1 MKLSDTSIRRP
12 VLATVM
18 TLVLVIFGIISF
30 SRLSVREYPDIDPPV
45 VSVRTVYKGASATI
59 METDVTKILEDQLSG
74 IEAIKTLSSVNREEV
89 SQITI
94 EFELS
99 RDVDAAANDVRDR
112 VSRARG
118 ALPDDI
124 DEPIISKVE
133 ADANAIVW
141 MAFYSDR
148 HAELE
153 ITDFADRYVKD
164 RLSSLPGVS
173 NVIIGGERR
182 YAMRIWLDKDRLAA
196 RQLTVQD
203 VEAALRAQN
212 VDIPSGRIESSRR
225 EFSVRTRGDLSTPQE
240 FNALILGYFDGYPI
254 RLQDVGLAELGAE
267 DERNAVRV
275 NGRTAVGLGVVKQS
289 KANTLAVADA
299 VKAELPGVRESLPE
313 GMKLEVAYDGSIF
326 IDRSIHE
333 VYVTMTIALM
343 LVVGVTFV
351 FLRSLRATV
360 IPAVAI
366 PASII
371 STFTIMYALGFSI
384 NVLTLLGLVLAI
396 GLVVDDAIV
405 VLENIHRRIEH
416 GQSTLQAALDG
427 SREIAFAV
435 VATTISL
442 VTVFVPIAFMTGTTG
457 RLFSEFALAVA
468 GSVLI
473 SGFIALSLTPMMSAK
488 ILKAGTAHTW
498 FYRATE
504 RGFDLVN
511 RIYRRTLA
519 MALTHRAAVILLGAV
534 FSVGGYFLFNS
545 LKSELAPVEDR
556 GVFIGVIIA
565 PEGSTLAYT
574 DAYARRVEALYD
586 QVPEMEKHFMVI
598 APGLEKP
605 NPVTNAF
612 TFNMLKDWSERDRSQ
627 QEIVGELSG
636 KMFAIPGILAFAINP
651 PSLGQNFVKTPV
663 QFVIG
668 GPTYDALQTYVNR
681 LFAKI
686 GSYPGLL
693 NLDTDLKLNKPEL
706 EVSINR
712 AKSAAVGV
720 PVATIGRTLET
731 LLGGREV
738 TTFKRDGEEY
748 EVVVK
753 LRDQD
758 RTKPAD
764 LSGLYVRGTQ
774 GALVQLSNLV
784 TIQEGV
790 APREL
795 NHYDKMRAV
804 TISANVAP
812 GYSLGD
818 VLAYLEQA
826 ARDTLPPGTR
836 TTLAGESKEFKESSG
851 SLYVTFALAIVVIY
865 LVLAAQ
871 FESFVHPF
879 TILLSVPLAVTGALL
894 SLKVMGATLN
904 VYSQI
909 GMVMLVGLVSKNAIL
924 IVEFANQLRA
934 RGAELSDAITEASS
948 LRLRPILMTTAA
960 MILGAVPLAV
970 ATGAGAESRRMLGYV
985 IVGGL
990 SFSTVLTLFIVPAVY
1005 TLLSPRSPAVQ
1016 KDDETADA
1024 APMRKAGAVV
1034 MGLAV
1039 LTGWLLV
1046 HASTADAQ
1054 EPAEPPVLR
1063 LSLKEAIEA
1072 ALDNNPTVLRFKE
1085 RILEARGAADTRRG
1099 ALLPNLNGT
1108 VSQFSRTFNLGA
1120 FGIPGGGVVGP
1131 FNPFDAR
1138 ASLVQ
1143 SIFNLSL
1150 IDRWR
1155 AGRVGV
1161 EVAELDAEATR
1172 RDTMAT
1178 VGLLYV
1184 EALRAEAAVKAS
1196 DANIQLNQQL
1206 LKLAQDRKAAGMAT
1220 GLDVTRAQVQ
1230 LENEKQR
1237 LLAAENQRGRTKLN
1251 LIRALGIDFDV
1262 TVVLTDD
1269 LKLVAV
1275 ETQSPKDALL
1285 VARENRTELKAQ
1297 VQRQRLA
1304 DLTLSSIQSERI
1316 PSLRFDGDYGF
1327 IGLGIDNTL
1336 PTRNVGLTLSVPVFD
1351 GGQREG
1357 RMSES
1362 RSLVRQEQIRM
1373 KDLSAQISLE
1383 VRDALLTLS
1392 STQQQVTVAE
1402 EGLRLALRELELSR
1416 ERFTVGV
1423 ANNIEVTNAQTSVAR
1438 ARDNLIEAL
1447 ANFNAGR
1454 INLARAKGE
1463 LQKL

>member
-1 MKLSDTSIRRP
+1 
-12 VLATVM
+12 
-18 TLVLVIFGIISF
+18 
-30 SRLSVREYPDIDPPV
+30 
-45 VSVRTVYKGASATI
+45 
-59 METDVTKILEDQLSG
+59 
-74 IEAIKTLSSVNREEV
+74 
-89 SQITI
+89 
-94 EFELS
+94 
-99 RDVDAAANDVRDR
+99 
-112 VSRARG
+112 
-118 ALPDDI
+118 
-124 DEPIISKVE
+124 
-133 ADANAIVW
+133 
-141 MAFYSDR
+141 
-148 HAELE
+148 
-153 ITDFADRYVKD
+153 
-164 RLSSLPGVS
+164 
-173 NVIIGGERR
+173 
-182 YAMRIWLDKDRLAA
+182 
-196 RQLTVQD
+196 
-203 VEAALRAQN
+203 
-212 VDIPSGRIESSRR
+212 
-225 EFSVRTRGDLSTPQE
+225 
-240 FNALILGYFDGYPI
+240 
-254 RLQDVGLAELGAE
+254 
-267 DERNAVRV
+267 
-275 NGRTAVGLGVVKQS
+275 
-289 KANTLAVADA
+289 
-299 VKAELPGVRESLPE
+299 
-313 GMKLEVAYDGSIF
+313 
-326 IDRSIHE
+326 
-333 VYVTMTIALM
+333 
-343 LVVGVTFV
+343 
-351 FLRSLRATV
+351 
-360 IPAVAI
+360 
-366 PASII
+366 
-371 STFTIMYALGFSI
+371 
-384 NVLTLLGLVLAI
+384 
-396 GLVVDDAIV
+396 
-405 VLENIHRRIEH
+405 
-416 GQSTLQAALDG
+416 
-427 SREIAFAV
+427 
-435 VATTISL
+435 
-442 VTVFVPIAFMTGTTG
+442 
-457 RLFSEFALAVA
+457 
-468 GSVLI
+468 
-473 SGFIALSLTPMMSAK
+473 
-488 ILKAGTAHTW
+488 
-498 FYRATE
+498 
-504 RGFDLVN
+504 
-511 RIYRRTLA
+511 
-519 MALTHRAAVILLGAV
+519 
-534 FSVGGYFLFNS
+534 
-545 LKSELAPVEDR
+545 
-556 GVFIGVIIA
+556 
-565 PEGSTLAYT
+565 
-574 DAYARRVEALYD
+574 
-586 QVPEMEKHFMVI
+586 MVI

-627 QEIVGELSG
+627 QAIVGELSA
-636 KMFAIPGILAFAINP
+636 KMFGIPGILAFAINP

-668 GPTYDALQTYVNR
+668 GPTYEALQTYVNR

-706 EVSINR
+706 QVSINR
-712 AKSAAVGV
+712 SKSAAVGV

-738 TTFKRDGEEY
+738 TTFKREGEEY
-748 EVVVK
+748 DVIVK

-758 RTKPAD
+758 RTRPAD

-784 TIQEGV
+784 TVQEGV

-818 VLAYLEQA
+818 VLSYLEQA
-826 ARDTLPPGTR
+826 AREALPPGTR
-836 TTLAGESKEFKESSG
+836 TTLAGESKEFKESTG
-851 SLYVTFALAIVVIY
+851 SLYLTFALAIVVIY

-924 IVEFANQLRA
+924 IVEFANQLRG
-934 RGAELSDAITEASS
+934 RGAELFEAITEASS

-990 SFSTVLTLFIVPAVY
+990 SFSTLLTLFIVPAVY
-1005 TLLSPRSPAVQ
+1005 TLLSPRSVPAKQ
-1016 KDDETADA
+1016 EADA
-1024 APMRKAGAVV
+1024 ADAEAPVRKAGAVV

-1039 LTGWLLV
+1039 LAGCLV
-1046 HASTADAQ
+1046 MPTAPARAQ
-1054 EPAEPPVLR
+1054 EPAEAPVLR

-1085 RILEARGAADTRRG
+1085 RIHEARGTADTRRG
-1099 ALLPNLNGT
+1099 ALLPNVSGT

-1161 EVAELDAEATR
+1161 EVAELDAEATK

-1196 DANIQLNQQL
+1196 EANIQLNQQL

-1237 LLAAENQRGRTKLN
+1237 LLVAENQRGRTKLN
-1251 LIRALGIDFDV
+1251 LIRAIGIDFDV
-1262 TVVLTDD
+1262 TLNLTDD

-1275 ETQSPKDALL
+1275 ETQTPQDALV

-1304 DLTLSSIQSERI
+1304 DLTLRSVQSERI

-1392 STQQQVTVAE
+1392 STRQQVLVAE